1 MLIGKNIRG
10 HKGNFRFC
18 DIVNVHRLNTP
29 LNVTLISVRVE
40 AWGGNFR
47 NSQ

>member
-29 LNVTLISVRVE
+29 LNVTLIFSE
-40 AWGGNFR
+40 SGSMGWEF
-47 NSQ
+47 